1 MTIKDDLLVAYSEPS
16 IISISYYIDQNA
28 TLYLKSR
35 DFSTAK
41 KLVNEESYCHQLR
54 WSKQEDIKL
63 FKTIKDLSYKF
74 GIDIAKTSFEKGK
87 VWKLYKKFFKELKL
101 KVDWRGT
108 LVELKNRIVKIKSSA
123 RFTARDIRVLKR
135 YLAKEAKGEISM
147 DQVLEQFPG
156 KTLEQIIEFKNSLK
170 YFIDKTI

>member
-1 MTIKDDLLVAYSEPS
+1 MFVAYSHS
-16 IISISYYIDQNA
+16 SISFISNYIDQNV
-28 TLYLKSR
+28 TLYKRAR
-35 DFSTAK
+35 DFSTAT
-41 KLVNEESYCHQLR
+41 KLVNEESYSHQLR

-74 GIDIAKTSFEKGK
+74 GIDIVKTNFEKGK
-87 VWKLYKKFFKELKL
+87 VCKQHRKFFKELKN
-101 KVDWRGT
+101 KVDWSGT
-108 LVELKNRIVKIKSSA
+108 LVELKNRIIKVKSST

-135 YLAKEAKGEISM
+135 YLTKEAKGEILM

-156 KTLEQIIEFKNSLK
+156 KTLEQIIEFKNSLC

>member
-1 MTIKDDLLVAYSEPS
+1 M
-16 IISISYYIDQNA
+16 
-28 TLYLKSR
+28 
-35 DFSTAK
+35 
-41 KLVNEESYCHQLR
+41 
-54 WSKQEDIKL
+54 
-63 FKTIKDLSYKF
+63 SYKF

-108 LVELKNRIVKIKSSA
+108 LVELKNRIVKIKSST